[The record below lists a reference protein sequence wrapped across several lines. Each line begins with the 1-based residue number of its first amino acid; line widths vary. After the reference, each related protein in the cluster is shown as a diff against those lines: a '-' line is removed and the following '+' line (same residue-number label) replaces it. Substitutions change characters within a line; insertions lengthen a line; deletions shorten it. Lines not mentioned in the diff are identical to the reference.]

1 MTEKSK
7 SNKQEAPMPAST
19 DPRVQRTKAQIFAA
33 FNDLLAEKEFS
44 KITVTDLTKR
54 AGISRKTFYLHYSS
68 IDDLVDAFLRIELE
82 RIGKMLQSVPLD
94 ESGHIDVGSFLL
106 MLGEEILL
114 NFNEKS
120 KILEYVSPER
130 LMDRFKPYW
139 ADALKESNALGLSEE
154 LGPYLDIFIAYF
166 GAGLLAVYHHTV
178 SMDSELPLKTV
189 AMLTSA
195 AITGGITAL
204 TDKAAELK
212 IANEAY

>member
-7 SNKQEAPMPAST
+7 SNKQEILMPAST
-19 DPRVQRTKAQIFAA
+19 DPRVQRTKTQIFAA

-68 IDDLVDAFLRIELE
+68 IDDLVDVFLRIELE

-139 ADALKESNALGLSEE
+139 ADALKESNALGFSEE

-195 AITGGITAL
+195 TITGGITAL

-212 IANEAY
+212 IANEVY

>member
-7 SNKQEAPMPAST
+7 SNKQEILMPAST
-19 DPRVQRTKAQIFAA
+19 DPRVQRTKTQIFAA

-195 AITGGITAL
+195 TITGGITAL

-212 IANEAY
+212 IANEVY